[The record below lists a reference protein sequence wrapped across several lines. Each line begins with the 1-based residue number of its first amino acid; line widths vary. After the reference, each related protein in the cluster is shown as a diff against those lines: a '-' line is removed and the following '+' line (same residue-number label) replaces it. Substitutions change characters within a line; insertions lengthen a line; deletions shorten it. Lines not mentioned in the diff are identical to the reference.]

1 MAKLPRSVPCAWCPA
16 GGAVASGLSF
26 FCTMP
31 KAPSTPALLATG
43 SLSLAEVAELMSTP
57 PEMVRRWCVVGLL
70 PGARQTMAG
79 WRIPARSLSFFCLR
93 RLEPHYT
100 VKTAAEWLGLSEPTI
115 RSWVADGSLSVLK
128 TGTGRSASVLIP
140 ESSLARRIGAP

>member
-1 MAKLPRSVPCAWCPA
+1 
-16 GGAVASGLSF
+16 
-26 FCTMP
+26 MP

-43 SLSLAEVAELMSTP
+43 SLSLTEVAELMSTP

-70 PGARQTMAG
+70 PGARQTLTG
-79 WRIPARSLSFFCLR
+79 WKIPSRALSFFCLR

-115 RSWVADGSLSVLK
+115 RSWVADGSLSVRK
-128 TGTGRSASVLIP
+128 VGSARSASVLIP
-140 ESSLARRIGAP
+140 ESELMRRVGA

>member
-1 MAKLPRSVPCAWCPA
+1 VLCAVCVAASWWRCNCPPF
-16 GGAVASGLSF
+16 SF

-31 KAPSTPALLATG
+31 KAPAMPALLATG
-43 SLSLAEVAELMSTP
+43 SLSLAEVSEMMSTP

-70 PGARQTMAG
+70 PGARQTMEG
-79 WRIPARSLSFFCLR
+79 WRIPARALSFFCLR